1 VGGDAEEIFEKTRD
15 AVHNWPSFAKQAGLR
30 DANIKKISQFHRC
43 LLCAVAPQ
51 SPGFT
56 GA

>member
-30 DANIKKISQFHRC
+30 DANIKKIARFH
-43 LLCAVAPQ
+43 L
-51 SPGFT
+51 
-56 GA
+56 